1 MESLSELYKIGYGPS
16 SSHTLAPM
24 RACLLFVK
32 KTPNAF
38 SYSVELY
45 GSLALTGKGH
55 NTDAI
60 IIKTLDP
67 TPTSIKFCAG
77 WEYPYPHGLI
87 LKALD
92 ANNQVI
98 LEWVVYSLGGG
109 SIKVL
114 NEDFDFQ
121 KRVYSEHSFFEV
133 AAFCKEKGF
142 SLVDYVY
149 YYEPNIKPYLT
160 SIVDAML
167 HSVYEGLQEEGILPG
182 RLKLQK
188 SAKSLLMKAN
198 TLESQDKRNKL
209 NLMAYA
215 YAASEQNA
223 SNEIVVTAP
232 TMGACG
238 VMASL
243 IYYAYTDLGYSKH
256 RLVNALAVGGVFG
269 NLIKMNATISGAEG
283 GCQAEVG
290 SATSMAAAA
299 KAYLEGHSIKVI
311 EVAAEIAMEHHLGLT
326 CDPIGGYVMI
336 PCIERNGAAILR
348 ALDSVFMADHLV
360 AIKDNIV
367 GFDDVVETMNYTGR
381 KLAIELKETSLGG
394 LATIVKLI

>member
-1 MESLSELYKIGYGPS
+1 MESLKELYKIGYGPS

-24 RACLLFVK
+24 RACMLFK
-32 KTPNAF
+32 ERTPLAV
-38 SYSVELY
+38 SYTVELY

-55 NTDAI
+55 HTDSI

-67 TPTSIKFCAG
+67 IPTNIRFRSH
-77 WEYPYPHGLI
+77 WEYDYPHGLKLIAYDQSNQI
-87 LKALD
+87 LLSW
-92 ANNQVI
+92 I
-98 LEWVVYSLGGG
+98 VYSLGGG

-114 NEDFDFQ
+114 DENFDFQ
-121 KRVYSEHSFFEV
+121 KNVYPQRSFSEI
-133 AAFCKEKGF
+133 ATFCKEKGF

-149 YYEPNIKPYLT
+149 YYEPEIKPYLRKV
-160 SIVDAML
+160 VDAML
-167 HSVYEGLQEEGILPG
+167 HSVYQGLQQEGLLPG
-182 RLKLQK
+182 PLTIKK
-188 SAKSLLMKAN
+188 SAKSLLLKSHS
-198 TLESQDKRNKL
+198 LENNEQQKKL

-223 SNEIVVTAP
+223 SNEMVVTAP

-243 IYYAYTDLGYSKH
+243 IHYAYTDLGFSKH
-256 RLVNALAVGGVFG
+256 RLVDALAVGGVFG
-269 NLIKMNATISGAEG
+269 NLIKTNATISGAEG
-283 GCQAEVG
+283 GCQAEIG

-299 KAYLEGHSIKVI
+299 KAYLDGHSIKVI

-326 CDPIGGYVMI
+326 CDPVGGYVMI

-348 ALDSVFMADHLV
+348 AMDAVFMADNLKD
-360 AIKDNIV
+360 IKDNLV
-367 GFDDVVETMNYTGR
+367 TFDVVIETMNYTGR

-394 LATIVKLI
+394 LATFVKKT